1 MDPATLIGLAA
12 MIGGPPLLTAFL
24 EWMNP
29 VSKGQKE
36 LLALQQKGE
45 REQFDR
51 ENLATR
57 ALQQEDANSKWAQA
71 MAQLG
76 IGQAQQNY
84 SQKVNAIQTKASTDI
99 QANNEQ
105 LPYTMSLEGSKL
117 ASLMQQPVS
126 TKDLLGL

>member
-12 MIGGPPLLTAFL
+12 MIGGPPLISAFL
-24 EWMNP
+24 EWMHP
-29 VSKGQKE
+29 VSEGQKE

-51 ENLATR
+51 ENLATK
-57 ALQQEDANSKWAQA
+57 ALQQEDANAKWAQV

-76 IGQAQQNY
+76 LGQAQQKY
-84 SQKVNAIQTKASTDI
+84 EQKVNAIQTKASTDI
-99 QANNEQ
+99 QANNAQ

-117 ASLMQQPVS
+117 ASLMEKPVS
-126 TKDLLGL
+126 TKELLGL